1 MYEEIIKWLVIGIVG
16 IAITLNVP
24 RIAQNLTLNSTKSQ
38 KKLQQLDQ
46 DYIIELEDKVKK
58 YKNKANSMEKG
69 PIIEAGSDLSSILP
83 DLIGQFEGFAP
94 KWLQPLLKNPET
106 QKFIVDY
113 ATRNPEKLAELFGK
127 ITKGKPTAAQE
138 QEAAIQYL

>member
-16 IAITLNVP
+16 LGITFNIP

-83 DLIGQFEGFAP
+83 DLIGQFESYAP

-113 ATRNPEKLAELFGK
+113 ATKNPEKLVELFGK
-127 ITKGKPTAAQE
+127 ITKGKPTVQQE
-138 QEAAIQYL
+138 QEATVQYL